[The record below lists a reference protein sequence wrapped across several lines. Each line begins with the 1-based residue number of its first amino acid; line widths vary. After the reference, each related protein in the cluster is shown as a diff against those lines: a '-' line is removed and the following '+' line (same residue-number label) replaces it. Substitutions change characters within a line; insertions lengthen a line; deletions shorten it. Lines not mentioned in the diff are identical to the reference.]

1 LAERLGFRPVRVLTR
16 MWLGE
21 AALPCDPMRM
31 FGIAEP
37 GLG

>member
-1 LAERLGFRPVRVLTR
+1 

>member
-1 LAERLGFRPVRVLTR
+1 

-21 AALPCDPMRM
+21 AALPCDPMRL